1 MLPHKAVTI
10 QSASTAHD
18 VHCEECARVVHIPRL
33 THKQRAHC
41 PRCRYILTTY
51 YHNMAS
57 KIVALALAALVF
69 MLASVS
75 FEFLS
80 FSANGQSH
88 TIDMLG
94 SIQTLIDYDY
104 ALLAILLIA
113 VILLLPLSVILG
125 LLYLLLP
132 VVFESKPKYARPV
145 LKLIFA
151 LLPWT
156 MAEIFLVAVLVSLV
170 KIMSMADIGIGLSF
184 YAYVL
189 FTLSMTSSLLYL
201 DKHQLYLLTTSYTP
215 PTHVSMPAHS
225 SIQFT
230 WALLTTSVLLYI
242 PANILPIMHT
252 NILGD
257 DEPSTILGGVILLW
271 QMGSYPIAAI
281 IFIASIFVP
290 VAKISILCWLNYSVQ
305 IGANHKKRERMTCYR
320 ITEFVGRWSM
330 IDVFVVAILVS
341 LIQLGNIMS
350 IYPGYAALAFCAV
363 VILTMLAAQSFDTKL
378 IWSKQ

>member
-1 MLPHKAVTI
+1 MLPNNAGKI
-10 QSASTAHD
+10 QSASPASD
-18 VHCEECARVVHIPRL
+18 VHCEECARIVHIPRL
-33 THKQRAHC
+33 AHKQRAHC

-57 KIVALALAALVF
+57 KIVALALAALIF

-113 VILLLPLSVILG
+113 AILLLPLSVLLG

-132 VVFESKPKYARPV
+132 VVFGSRPRYARPV
-145 LKLIFA
+145 IKLIFA

-184 YAYVL
+184 YAYAL
-189 FTLSMTSSLLYL
+189 FTLCMTGCLLYL
-201 DKHQLYLLTTSYTP
+201 DRYQLYLLTTSKAP
-215 PTHVSMPAHS
+215 PHAPLAAHS

-230 WALLTTSVLLYI
+230 WALLATSVLLYI

-271 QMGSYPIAAI
+271 QMGSYPVAAI

-290 VAKISILCWLNYSVQ
+290 IAKICILCWLNYSVQ
-305 IGANHKKRERMTCYR
+305 VGFNHKKQERMICYR

-363 VILTMLAAQSFDTKL
+363 VILTMLAAQTFDTKL

>member
-1 MLPHKAVTI
+1 
-10 QSASTAHD
+10 
-18 VHCEECARVVHIPRL
+18 
-33 THKQRAHC
+33 
-41 PRCRYILTTY
+41 
-51 YHNMAS
+51 MAS
-57 KIVALALAALVF
+57 KIVALALAALIF
-69 MLASVS
+69 MLASVN

-104 ALLAILLIA
+104 ALLALLLIA
-113 VILLLPLSVILG
+113 AILLLPLSVLLG

-132 VVFESKPKYARPV
+132 VVFGFRPRYARPV
-145 LKLIFA
+145 LKFIFA

-156 MAEIFLVAVLVSLV
+156 MAEIFLVAVLVSLI
-170 KIMSMADIGIGLSF
+170 KIMSMADIEIGVSF
-184 YAYVL
+184 YAYAL
-189 FTLSMTSSLLYL
+189 FTLCMTGSLLYL
-201 DKHQLYLLTTSYTP
+201 DRHQLYWLTTSKP
-215 PTHVSMPAHS
+215 PPHVSVPTHS

-230 WALLTTSVLLYI
+230 WALLATSVLLYI
-242 PANILPIMHT
+242 PANMLPIMHT

-257 DEPSTILGGVILLW
+257 DQPSTILGGVILLW

-290 VAKISILCWLNYSVQ
+290 IAKICILCWLNYSVQ
-305 IGANHKKRERMTCYR
+305 MGVNHKKQERMICYR

-378 IWSKQ
+378 IWSTK

>member
-1 MLPHKAVTI
+1 MSIKSQPRTTFT
-10 QSASTAHD
+10 SEYE
-18 VHCEECARVVHIPRL
+18 VHCEECAYQVIIPRL
-33 THKQRAHC
+33 GHKQRAHC
-41 PRCRYILTTY
+41 PRCSYNLTTY
-51 YHNMAS
+51 YHNMVP
-57 KIVALALAALVF
+57 KVVALAIAALIF
-69 MLASVS
+69 MLASLP

-80 FSANGQSH
+80 FSANGQFH
-88 TIDMLG
+88 AIDILG

-104 ALLAILLIA
+104 ALLALLQVA
-113 VILLLPLSVILG
+113 AILLLPLTVLLG

-132 VVFESKPKYARPV
+132 VLFGFRPKHPRPV
-145 LKLIFA
+145 LSLVFA

-156 MAEIFLVAVLVSLV
+156 MAEIFLVAVLVSLI

-184 YAYVL
+184 YAYAL
-189 FTLSMTSSLLYL
+189 FTLCMTASLMYL
-201 DKHQLYLLTTSYTP
+201 DKHQLYLMTTAEVP
-215 PTHVSMPAHS
+215 PPHAALPAGQ

-230 WALLTTSVLLYI
+230 WALLATSVLLYI

-252 NILGD
+252 NVLGD
-257 DEPSTILGGVILLW
+257 NEPSTILGGVILLW

-290 VAKISILCWLNYSVQ
+290 IAKLCILCWLNYSVQ
-305 IGANHKKRERMTCYR
+305 VGFQNQHQERIKCYR
-320 ITEFVGRWSM
+320 ITEFIGRWSM

-363 VILTMLAAQSFDTKL
+363 VIMTMLAAKSFDTKL
-378 IWSKQ
+378 IWSRP

>member
-1 MLPHKAVTI
+1 MLPNKAETI
-10 QSASTAHD
+10 QTASTAND
-18 VHCEECARVVHIPRL
+18 VHCDECARVVYIPRL
-33 THKQRAHC
+33 AHKQRAHC
-41 PRCRYILTTY
+41 PRCRYVLTTY
-51 YHNMAS
+51 YQNMPS
-57 KIVALALAALVF
+57 KIVALALAALLF

-80 FSANGQSH
+80 FSVSGQSH

-104 ALLAILLIA
+104 ALLALLLISA
-113 VILLLPLSVILG
+113 ILLLPLSVLLG

-132 VVFESKPKYARPV
+132 VVFGSRPRYARPV
-145 LKLIFA
+145 LKLVFA

-156 MAEIFLVAVLVSLV
+156 MAEIYLVAVLVSLV

-184 YAYVL
+184 YAYAL
-189 FTLSMTSSLLYL
+189 FTLCMTGSLLYL
-201 DKHQLYLLTTSYTP
+201 DRHQLYLLTTSKAP
-215 PTHVSMPAHS
+215 PSHFSLPAHRS
-225 SIQFT
+225 VQFT
-230 WALLTTSVLLYI
+230 WALLFTSVLLYI
-242 PANILPIMHT
+242 PANFLPIMHT
-252 NILGD
+252 TVLGY
-257 DEPSTILGGVILLW
+257 DEPSTILGGVIILW
-271 QMGSYPIAAI
+271 EMGSYPIAVI

-290 VAKISILCWLNYSVQ
+290 IAKICTLCWLNYSVQ
-305 IGANHKKRERMTCYR
+305 VGFNHKKQERMMCYR

>member
-1 MLPHKAVTI
+1 MLPIKAGTI
-10 QSASTAHD
+10 QSASTAND
-18 VHCEECARVVHIPRL
+18 VHCDECARIVHIPRL
-33 THKQRAHC
+33 AHKQRAHC

-51 YHNMAS
+51 YQNMAT

-94 SIQTLIDYDY
+94 SIQTLINYDY
-104 ALLAILLIA
+104 ALLAVLLSA
-113 VILLLPLSVILG
+113 AILLLPLSILLG

-132 VVFESKPKYARPV
+132 VVFGSRPRYARPV
-145 LKLIFA
+145 LKLVFV

-170 KIMSMADIGIGLSF
+170 KIMSMAEIGIGLSF
-184 YAYVL
+184 YAYAL
-189 FTLSMTSSLLYL
+189 FTFCMTGSLLYL
-201 DKHQLYLLTTSYTP
+201 DRHQLYLLTTSKAP
-215 PTHVSMPAHS
+215 PSHVSQSARS
-225 SIQFT
+225 SVQFT
-230 WALLTTSVLLYI
+230 WALLATSVLLYI
-242 PANILPIMHT
+242 PANIFPIMHT

-257 DEPSTILGGVILLW
+257 DEPSTILGGVIKLW

-290 VAKISILCWLNYSVQ
+290 IAKICTLCWLNYSVQ
-305 IGANHKKRERMTCYR
+305 VGFNHKKRERMICYR
-320 ITEFVGRWSM
+320 LTEFVGRWSM

-363 VILTMLAAQSFDTKL
+363 VILTMLAAKSFDTKL
-378 IWSKQ
+378 IWSTQ